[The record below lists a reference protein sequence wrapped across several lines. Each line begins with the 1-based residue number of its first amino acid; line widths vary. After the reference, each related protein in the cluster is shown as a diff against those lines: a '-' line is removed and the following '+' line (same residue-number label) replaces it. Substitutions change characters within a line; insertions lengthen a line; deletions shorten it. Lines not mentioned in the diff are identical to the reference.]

1 MKTAFIFS
9 GQGAQYPG
17 MGQELAA
24 HAPGAARWFQLAT
37 QASGGLELLGLTR
50 EELADTRKAQ
60 LATVAV
66 SLAAFTALQDAL
78 APDLWQQLEADAA
91 VAGFSLGEYSALAA
105 AGVIAAGDLFPL
117 IDARGQAM
125 AEACRQQPG
134 AMAAVLGMEDIQIL
148 SLLSEDEFIDRVFPA
163 NYNCPGQLVIA
174 GYEPDT
180 LKACARL
187 QAAGARRCLRLKVAG
202 AFHTPLMDPARPALI
217 RQAEC
222 YTYREPR
229 YAVFSNFSG
238 DLLSGVSSLPQYM
251 GQHMCNP
258 VRWTAEIKSLERR
271 GYTDVIE
278 FGPGKVLC
286 GLVQKISEQLETHHV
301 EDLASLESTVR
312 RLQEKLQQD

>member
-24 HAPGAARWFQLAT
+24 RSKTAAALFDLAGR
-37 QASGGLELLGLTR
+37 AGDGSELLSLTR
-50 EELADTRKAQ
+50 EELTDTRKAQ

-66 SLAAFTALQDAL
+66 SLAAFYALQDRL
-78 APDLWQQLEADAA
+78 GPDLWQQLETDAA
-91 VAGFSLGEYSALAA
+91 VAGFSLGEYSALGA
-105 AGVIAAGDLFPL
+105 AGVITAEDLFPL
-117 IDARGQAM
+117 IDARGHAM

-134 AMAAVLGMEDIQIL
+134 AMAAVLGLDDVRVLMQ
-148 SLLSEDEFIDRVFPA
+148 LSEDEFIDRVFPA

-174 GYEPDT
+174 GYEADT
-180 LKACARL
+180 MRACEQLK
-187 QAAGARRCLRLKVAG
+187 AAGARRCLRLKVAG
-202 AFHTPLMDPARPALI
+202 AFHTPLMNAARPALI
-217 RQAEC
+217 RQAER
-222 YTYREPR
+222 YTYREPE

-238 DLLSGVSSLPQYM
+238 DLLSGVSSLPEYM

-258 VRWTAEIKSLERR
+258 VRWTAEVKSLERR

-286 GLVQKISEQLETHHV
+286 GLVQKITDQLETYHV
-301 EDLASLESTVR
+301 EDTASLEDTAA
-312 RLQEKLQQD
+312 RLQKKLRQD